1 MLPTDQASENRRFTK
16 YLSHWKKLRVEKPV
30 YWDHHRGG
38 WRLVVDL
45 IREQLHIDDGILFIS
60 AVDEFI
66 VSREVVREPW
76 VGFIHGVPNSNY
88 KFPDLERLLQMDTWK
103 ANIRHC
109 LGIWVLS
116 DYIKEFLDKKN
127 LPCPINRI
135 YYPVEIPEQLF
146 SFQDFLHSEPR
157 KILFVGEYLRNYE
170 SFYDLSTP
178 GYEKILLRC
187 FPKDKK
193 QKGLISTDSVKVI
206 DRISDEAYDSLMA
219 NSIIFLN
226 LLDSPANT
234 TISEAIVRT
243 TPVLVNN
250 VGSVKEYLGES
261 YPYYYNDLDEA
272 TRKLQD
278 IDLIAKTVIYLKKWR
293 GVRNLSFDQF
303 IFSLQ
308 NSQIYRTL
316 PVPRSQKTMFTNY
329 DITIVICSYNRVGSL
344 EDLLNCFCQQDYDG
358 EFEIILWNNNI
369 EFTDEV
375 NSIVRKFESRLNIKL
390 IHSSENYYCII
401 RLAILNLMRSNLLM
415 ICDDDV
421 KPEPTYISTFL
432 TKYQEYGPNV
442 VLCARGH
449 VFLPHK
455 INQENPEIPWKTGK
469 NLIFY
474 DECQN
479 DRQVHFLHADNAL
492 IPKHILR
499 KIVQF
504 DIERYE
510 FVLIDDY
517 WISFIISHELD
528 IPILKIKADK
538 AFTFIES
545 ANDPSI
551 AMFHDDKVAEQR
563 VNFYIYHMQR
573 NWPEF

>member
-1 MLPTDQASENRRFTK
+1 
-16 YLSHWKKLRVEKPV
+16 
-30 YWDHHRGG
+30 
-38 WRLVVDL
+38 
-45 IREQLHIDDGILFIS
+45 
-60 AVDEFI
+60 
-66 VSREVVREPW
+66 
-76 VGFIHGVPNSNY
+76 
-88 KFPDLERLLQMDTWK
+88 
-103 ANIRHC
+103 
-109 LGIWVLS
+109 
-116 DYIKEFLDKKN
+116 
-127 LPCPINRI
+127 
-135 YYPVEIPEQLF
+135 
-146 SFQDFLHSEPR
+146 
-157 KILFVGEYLRNYE
+157 
-170 SFYDLSTP
+170 
-178 GYEKILLRC
+178 
-187 FPKDKK
+187 
-193 QKGLISTDSVKVI
+193 
-206 DRISDEAYDSLMA
+206 
-219 NSIIFLN
+219 
-226 LLDSPANT
+226 
-234 TISEAIVRT
+234 
-243 TPVLVNN
+243 
-250 VGSVKEYLGES
+250 
-261 YPYYYNDLDEA
+261 
-272 TRKLQD
+272 
-278 IDLIAKTVIYLKKWR
+278 
-293 GVRNLSFDQF
+293 
-303 IFSLQ
+303 
-308 NSQIYRTL
+308 
-316 PVPRSQKTMFTNY
+316 
-329 DITIVICSYNRVGSL
+329 
-344 EDLLNCFCQQDYDG
+344 
-358 EFEIILWNNNI
+358 
-369 EFTDEV
+369 
-375 NSIVRKFESRLNIKL
+375 
-390 IHSSENYYCII
+390 
-401 RLAILNLMRSNLLM
+401 M

-474 DECQN
+474 DECQS